1 MPQDPRIAE
10 IVDWCEKA
18 TEWAQIDFKNAK
30 AEGRKVIGLYCGYVP
45 AELVRA
51 AGAIAVSLCG
61 DSEAAISSAEVD
73 LPRNFC
79 PLIKSSYGLAI
90 TDTCPYF
97 HFSDALIGET
107 TCDGKKKIFELL
119 RAYKPVHVMQLP
131 FDAER
136 PGAHEQWRA
145 EIERIKEFIEE
156 VTGTTIEAEA
166 VRAEIRRSNALREL
180 LADIDEYFRSDSPP
194 MTWTQMLV
202 VMHTG
207 DFMVD
212 QTAYREKLRE
222 LAVVLGESGPGVSRP
237 GAPRVLVTGTPMS
250 PDTNKVMRLA
260 EEAGAVVVAHDACSG
275 TKCIDR
281 RVDEDG
287 DPFEALTAYTLG
299 VPCACMSPN
308 PGRFDLLRRSVES
321 YRVGGVIDTVWQ
333 GCHTFNVES
342 VEVGRV
348 ARGELDLPYLKLETD
363 YSDNDIEQLRTRIE
377 AFVEQIA

>member
-1 MPQDPRIAE
+1 
-10 IVDWCEKA
+10 
-18 TEWAQIDFKNAK
+18 
-30 AEGRKVIGLYCGYVP
+30 
-45 AELVRA
+45 
-51 AGAIAVSLCG
+51 
-61 DSEAAISSAEVD
+61 
-73 LPRNFC
+73 
-79 PLIKSSYGLAI
+79 
-90 TDTCPYF
+90 
-97 HFSDALIGET
+97 IGET

-136 PGAHEQWRA
+136 PGAYEQWRA

-156 VTGTTIEAEA
+156 SVGAVIEPEA
-166 VRAEIRRSNALREL
+166 VRAEIRRSNELRDL
-180 LADIDEYFRSDSPP
+180 LADVDESFRSDSPP
-194 MTWTQMLV
+194 MTWTQMLT

-207 DFMVD
+207 DFIVD
-212 QTAYREKLRE
+212 QTEYREKLRE
-222 LAVVLGESGPGVSRP
+222 LAAVLREAGPGPSRP

-281 RVDEDG
+281 RVDETG

-308 PGRFDLLRRSVES
+308 PGRVDLLRRSVAE

-342 VEVGRV
+342 VDV
-348 ARGELDLPYLKLETD
+348 ARVTRTELEIPYLKLETD
-363 YSDNDIEQLRTRIE
+363 YSDNDTEQLRTRIE
-377 AFVEQIA
+377 AFVERIA